1 MVLERMIAGMIDTIK
16 QNMTTLGENHDLTH
30 LTPELAKA
38 ATKVMLDALSLG
50 GVAGYQALLES
61 YEVRERSIEVNGEEY
76 RLKRAVEKEYL
87 TPFGP
92 MKVSRN
98 LYQNASDTKSH
109 IPLESAWGMTGEFM
123 TTEVQEAALY
133 SSAFMT
139 PEEACKQFKKWALFN
154 PSATAM
160 KNVIAEKGRLIAEH
174 KEELDVAI
182 RKEEKAHEGTRAL
195 VASMDGT
202 NVLLNE
208 KGVKRG
214 RPYERSLVF
223 SESELLSSQPCLGT
237 ANDNNSDSET
247 RHMIERSTGKQG
259 GVSPTVYKNA
269 MVGSVSYYGAVP
281 KGKKS
286 PKRLA
291 CHYTSHMPED
301 RALTFKQ
308 QFEAEVKDAQS
319 HCGPDVIKVLLLDGA
334 RHLWKYADATPL
346 FNKYEKLIDYWH
358 TLEHLSAA
366 AEALFGK
373 DNSVEK
379 LWYDTYRTKLRE
391 NDRGAEQIIRSI
403 DHHAKN
409 QKLSTA
415 RQKELKKQ
423 RTFFLRN
430 KHRMNYAEFR
440 RRGLPIGSGPVEAA
454 CKTLVKTRMCR
465 SGMRWTR
472 QGGEHILDIRTYVK
486 SDRWDSAWP
495 KIEKLSR
502 AA

>member
-1 MVLERMIAGMIDTIK
+1 MRRCRMRSRR
-16 QNMTTLGENHDLTH
+16 E
-30 LTPELAKA
+30 
-38 ATKVMLDALSLG
+38 
-50 GVAGYQALLES
+50 GVAGCRELLDS
-61 YEVRERSIEVNGEEY
+61 YESREQSITVNGEEY

-92 MKVSRN
+92 MKLSRN

-109 IPLESAWGMTGEFM
+109 IPLEAAWGMAGEFM
-123 TTEVQEAALY
+123 TVEVREAVLY

-139 PEEACKQFKKWALFN
+139 PEEAGKQFKKWALFH
-154 PSATAM
+154 PSSTAM

-174 KEELDVAI
+174 KEALDAAI
-182 RKEEKAHEGTRAL
+182 RKEERAPEGTRAL
-195 VASMDGT
+195 VSSMDGT

-214 RPYERSLVF
+214 RPSER
-223 SESELLSSQPCLGT
+223 P
-237 ANDNNSDSET
+237 
-247 RHMIERSTGKQG
+247 TGKKG
-259 GVSPTVYKNA
+259 GESPTVYKNA
-269 MVGSVSYYGAVP
+269 MVGSISFYGAVP
-281 KGKKS
+281 QGEKS
-286 PKRLA
+286 PERLA

-301 RALTFKQ
+301 RALTFKRK
-308 QFEAEVKDAQS
+308 FEAEVRDAQS
-319 HCGPDVIKVLLLDGA
+319 LCGPDVVKVLLLDGA
-334 RHLWKYADATPL
+334 RHLWKYVDATPL
-346 FNKYEKLIDYWH
+346 YEDFEKLIDFWH

-373 DNSVEK
+373 DNSVSK
-379 LWYDTYRTKLRE
+379 LWYDMYCTKLRE
-391 NDRGAEQIIRSI
+391 NDRGAEKIIRSI
-403 DHHAKN
+403 DHYA
-409 QKLSTA
+409 QKPNLSSA
-415 RQKELKKQ
+415 RKKELKKQ
-423 RTFFLRN
+423 RTFFANN

-486 SDRWDSAWP
+486 SGRWDSAWP
-495 KIEKLSR
+495 KIEKLSL

>member
-109 IPLESAWGMTGEFM
+109 IPLEAAWGMTGEFM

-214 RPYERSLVF
+214 RPY
-223 SESELLSSQPCLGT
+223 
-237 ANDNNSDSET
+237 
-247 RHMIERSTGKQG
+247 ERSTGKQG

-391 NDRGAEQIIRSI
+391 NDRGAEKIIRSI
-403 DHHAKN
+403 DHHAKK
-409 QKLSTA
+409 QKLSAA

-495 KIEKLSR
+495 KIEKLSM